1 MTADLWKYISCL
13 MVIGSALLL
22 LPDQNSLIFVA
33 MFKAKPIL
41 QATMLPER
49 KAIYLSIVDAA
60 VQVGIRVHSVYSLFS
75 THHIFVIF
83 FTRAKFLDHKIYTEK
98 RQFFASNL

>member
-1 MTADLWKYISCL
+1 
-13 MVIGSALLL
+13 
-22 LPDQNSLIFVA
+22 

-75 THHIFVIF
+75 NQYVSS
-83 FTRAKFLDHKIYTEK
+83 RCQYKIIKNFGAPYC
-98 RQFFASNL
+98 A

>member
-1 MTADLWKYISCL
+1 
-13 MVIGSALLL
+13 
-22 LPDQNSLIFVA
+22 

-75 THHIFVIF
+75 NQY
-83 FTRAKFLDHKIYTEK
+83 D
-98 RQFFASNL
+98 NLRCQYKSIKNFSAPDCA

>member
-1 MTADLWKYISCL
+1 
-13 MVIGSALLL
+13 
-22 LPDQNSLIFVA
+22 

-75 THHIFVIF
+75 SQYDNSRCQYKSIKNFG
-83 FTRAKFLDHKIYTEK
+83 APNC
-98 RQFFASNL
+98 A